1 MGVGRIKSPPG
12 IVAFEVDLEGRLTKF
27 ELVKM
32 TKGKSISN
40 MNKAM
45 AIGMLRV
52 SVSTV

>member
-1 MGVGRIKSPPG
+1 MGVGRIKSPPD
-12 IVAFEVDLEGRLTKF
+12 IMAFEVDLEGRMTF

-32 TKGKSISN
+32 IKGKSVSN

-45 AIGMLRV
+45 AVGMLRV

>member
-12 IVAFEVDLEGRLTKF
+12 IVAFEVDLEGRMTF